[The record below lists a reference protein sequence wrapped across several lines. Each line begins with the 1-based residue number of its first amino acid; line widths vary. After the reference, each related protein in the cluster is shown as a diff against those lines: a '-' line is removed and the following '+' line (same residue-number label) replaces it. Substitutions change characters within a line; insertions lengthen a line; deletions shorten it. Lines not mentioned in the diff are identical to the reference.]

1 MLGLAWPLPLLALGS
16 AGASHWCPAHAAG
29 QRQYASAPVPFAPNP
44 APASPPTPVALVA
57 AGSVVLL
64 VVLLVLVLVLV
75 AFAAGVP
82 SVFLAELMVG

>member
-1 MLGLAWPLPLLALGS
+1 
-16 AGASHWCPAHAAG
+16 
-29 QRQYASAPVPFAPNP
+29 
-44 APASPPTPVALVA
+44 LVA

-82 SVFLAELMVG
+82 SVFWQN